1 MPSYMRE
8 PSNQLP
14 CSYSLYRLGFR
25 TDLKRPAQSGGTKNL
40 RAEHGRGGEGEHRP
54 HVLDLKLG
62 EQPTEAEGIRFSPK
76 LHQDRCTRYRLFH
89 HNSWLKALS
98 LRVPQPRRFLSCWH
112 RGNRSSLP
120 LCLYVS
126 SLYSCFLVLFFRD
139 RISLVAF
146 VGLKLVAIPL
156 PPRLEC

>member
-1 MPSYMRE
+1 MSPQTNFPVPTHCTGWVSELTSKDLHSLVE
-8 PSNQLP
+8 PEISEQNMV
-14 CSYSLYRLGFR
+14 
-25 TDLKRPAQSGGTKNL
+25 GG
-40 RAEHGRGGEGEHRP
+40 GGEHRP

>member
-1 MPSYMRE
+1 MPSYMHE
-8 PSNQLP
+8 PSNKLP

-40 RAEHGRGGEGEHRP
+40 RADHGGRTHDDDRL

-62 EQPTEAEGIRFSPK
+62 EQPTVAKRIRFSPK

-120 LCLYVS
+120 LCLFAS
-126 SLYSCFLVLFFRD
+126 SLYSYFLVLFFKTG
-139 RISLVAF
+139 SHL
-146 VGLKLVAIPL
+146 
-156 PPRLEC
+156 